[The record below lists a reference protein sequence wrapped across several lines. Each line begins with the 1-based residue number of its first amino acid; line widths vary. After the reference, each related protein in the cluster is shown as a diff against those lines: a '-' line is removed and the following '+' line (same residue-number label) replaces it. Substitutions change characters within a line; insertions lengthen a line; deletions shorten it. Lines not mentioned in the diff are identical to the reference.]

1 MQAFF
6 RVLIEEVDSSLVQ
19 EWESLVHPGA
29 ARARKDAQPRAY
41 DLALDERGL
50 RARLRA
56 ESHRLLHALS
66 IRDWDEAARCLRP
79 DPANPWD
86 PARLR
91 AALGPF
97 FSEHSALR
105 FDHRARLA
113 EFIAI
118 RRQAA
123 RQWSV
128 TQRLLDPDEQSDW
141 YFEAEVDLRGV
152 SEPEGPLLRLV
163 RIAS

>member
-6 RVLIEEVDSSLVQ
+6 RVLIEQVDSSLVQ

-29 ARARKDAQPRAY
+29 PRARRDEPPRSY

-56 ESHRLLHALS
+56 ESHRLLHALAA
-66 IRDWDEAARCLRP
+66 RDWEESARCLRP
-79 DPANPWD
+79 DPADPWD

-91 AALGPF
+91 AALEPF
-97 FSEHSALR
+97 FAEHSALR

-118 RRQAA
+118 RRTAA
-123 RQWSV
+123 RQWTV
-128 TQRLLDPDEQSDW
+128 TQRLLDPDERADW

-152 SEPEGPLLRLV
+152 SEPDGPLLRLV